1 MRSGGRTMG
10 MAGRGT
16 RGGWLAH
23 PAVVP
28 VGLALCA
35 MLIIGGLVLAFLPT
49 GGPGTAKQTASNAL
63 SGGTVV
69 AYIVGAVNHPGV
81 YTLPNGA
88 RINDLVRAAGGA
100 RQGADLVRVNL
111 AALIFDGEEIYVPLI
126 GEPYPDNVNGNG
138 VQVNINLA
146 TAETLHLQ
154 LGLSLKTADAIVKY
168 RQTHGDF
175 TSVDQLLL
183 VPISRSIYDR
193 IKSLV
198 TV

>member
-1 MRSGGRTMG
+1 MTAS
-10 MAGRGT
+10 GRGA
-16 RGGWLAH
+16 RASWLTH

-28 VGLALCA
+28 LGLAVCA
-35 MLIIGGLVLAFLPT
+35 MFIIGGLVLAFLPT
-49 GGPGTAKQTASNAL
+49 GGSSTPKLVASTGLNT
-63 SGGTVV
+63 GTVA
-69 AYIVGAVNHPGV
+69 AYIVGAVNHSGV
-81 YTLPNGA
+81 YTLPNGS
-88 RINDLVRAAGGA
+88 RITDLLSAAGGA

-111 AALIFDGEEIYVPLI
+111 AALLFDGEEIYVPLI

-138 VQVNINLA
+138 IQVNINLA
-146 TAETLHLQ
+146 TAETMHLQ
-154 LGLSLKTADAIVKY
+154 LGLSLKTADAIVTY

-193 IKSLV
+193 IKALV